1 MNKRSSNMELL
12 RIVAMLMIICYHI
25 FYHCINAQLT
35 DINLIAKYGNDWFC
49 HPCFSYKLCTLAII
63 SPFGQIGNAL
73 FLIISGYFMAHKEK
87 IDLIKTSKKLLF
99 QLGFV
104 SLLLGLV
111 SIYSYH
117 NITDISLNLMQ
128 FNSFN
133 YISWYIGYY
142 FTVIVIAKIF
152 LNRFLSK
159 LDQMNYLMFLI
170 VIFAFLQFSWS
181 EGLIA
186 SIVNGLEILCTGILL
201 YSLGGYIRK
210 YNPFESLRLWSIIF
224 IIIFINVLIIGN
236 FYINTLSNILTY
248 DPNSG
253 NLFIQYI
260 PGYLNNQII
269 PIALAIAI
277 FEMFR
282 RIQIASN
289 WIINFIGSSTFM
301 IYLIHDNVFVYNL
314 WYINDWLTLLHK
326 DVFQFFIL
334 YLEWIIGLFIVGLVC
349 YCIYIWLG
357 KLFKLLKPLA
367 FKPIK

>member
-25 FYHCINAQLT
+25 FYHCINVQLT

-49 HPCFSYKLCTLAII
+49 HPCFSYKLCILAII

-186 SIVNGLEILCTGILL
+186 SIVNGIEILCTGILL

-224 IIIFINVLIIGN
+224 IIIFINVLRIYCPLYEFVRYVVLLLTIAIELPEIIIGN

-277 FEMFR
+277 FEIFR
-282 RIQIASN
+282 RIQISSSR
-289 WIINFIGSSTFM
+289 IINFIGSSTFM

-314 WYINDWLTLLHK
+314 WYINNWLTLLGN
-326 DVFQFFIL
+326 QF
-334 YLEWIIGLFIVGLVC
+334 
-349 YCIYIWLG
+349 
-357 KLFKLLKPLA
+357 
-367 FKPIK
+367 